1 MIAATL
7 LIAVALASF
16 LLAGLVR
23 RYALARGALDRPNE
37 RSSHAIPTPRGGGL
51 AFVTTFL
58 VGLGVAAVLFPLE
71 RSLVL
76 ALCVSGLLV
85 GFTGMRDDFH
95 GLGVGARLLA
105 QFTAAVAA
113 FWVLSG
119 GEPASL
125 FGTSAGAAWLFVAA
139 GVFLLVWLVNLYNF
153 MDGIDGIA
161 AIEAITVGLGM
172 TLVYLLDPRTGEAWL
187 IPALLAAGVSGF
199 LPWNFPGARL
209 FMGDVGSGF
218 LGMSLGIMA
227 LQGWKLDV
235 SLLWAWLILLGV
247 FIVDASL
254 TLFRRLLAGEN
265 VFRAH
270 RGHAYQ
276 VAARRYGAH
285 APVSLAVGA
294 INLLW
299 LLPLAIWV
307 ARGGL
312 AGPVGLLI
320 AWTPL
325 VALAVCFRADRVQA

>member
-1 MIAATL
+1 VIAAGL
-7 LIAVALASF
+7 LIAVALVSF

-23 RYALARGALDRPNE
+23 RYALARGALDHPNE
-37 RSSHAIPTPRGGGL
+37 RSSHLTPTPRGGGI
-51 AFVTTFL
+51 AFVTAFL
-58 VGLGVAAVLFPLE
+58 VGLAVAAALLPLE
-71 RSLVL
+71 RGPVY
-76 ALCVSGLLV
+76 AMVIAGLLV

-95 GLGVGARLLA
+95 GLGVGARLLV

-125 FGTSAGAAWLFVAA
+125 FGTSAGATWLFAAA

-187 IPALLAAGVSGF
+187 MPALLAAGVAGF

-218 LGMSLGIMA
+218 LGMVLGILA
-227 LQGWKLDV
+227 LQGMMMDLG
-235 SLLWAWLILLGV
+235 LLWAWLILLGV

-254 TLFRRLLAGEN
+254 TLIRRLLAGEN

-276 VAARRYGAH
+276 VAARRYGSH
-285 APVSLAVGA
+285 VPVSLAVGA

-299 LLPLAIWV
+299 LLPLAAWV

-325 VALAVCFRADRVQA
+325 VALAVWFRADRVQA